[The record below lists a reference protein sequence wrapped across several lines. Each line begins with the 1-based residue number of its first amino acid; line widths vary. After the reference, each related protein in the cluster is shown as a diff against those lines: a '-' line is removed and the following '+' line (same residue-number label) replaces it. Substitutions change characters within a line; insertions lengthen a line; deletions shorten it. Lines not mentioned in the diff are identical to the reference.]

1 MGADMTKTVA
11 RTKDRDQNPDDMD
24 LSWVHQFDD
33 SASPSSQSGANKGH
47 SDADQ
52 KKNSKVKDRS
62 FSIQRYI
69 INVIVRSVFFLL
81 PIPVH
86 KIIFFFQ
93 DQQYFPLPMILA
105 PDVNYLYIPLGLSIA
120 LIGLLIGGLLDIVM
134 PKQSVVGGR
143 LAVKSFNIGTLSWF
157 EGLRFS
163 VSLDV
168 AASGKGIAVKD
179 TRE

>member
-1 MGADMTKTVA
+1 MTNTVSRAKTLD
-11 RTKDRDQNPDDMD
+11 KDPDDLD

-33 SASPSSQSGANKGH
+33 AATPSSQSGSNKGH
-47 SDADQ
+47 SEVQQNKDP
-52 KKNSKVKDRS
+52 KVKDRS

-69 INVIVRSVFFLL
+69 INVIVRSAFFLL

-86 KIIFFFQ
+86 KIIFLIQ
-93 DQQYFPLPMILA
+93 DQQYFPLPMILP
-105 PDVNYLYIPLGLSIA
+105 PDVNYLYVPLGLSIA
-120 LIGLLIGGLLDIVM
+120 LVGILIGGLLDIVM